1 MSEETFKSPLGFH
14 IPIGLYAI
22 AIALLITLGSVLG
35 MYKLALPW
43 WAWIIEFIIL
53 APVVYAIAKNN
64 NAITGKSSS
73 TSVIVN
79 RKKLLGFAAVSA
91 LIIVGIILLIIF

>member
-1 MSEETFKSPLGFH
+1 MSAETFKSPLGFR
-14 IPIGLYAI
+14 IPIRLYAI
-22 AIALLITLGSVLG
+22 GIALLITLGSALG

-53 APVVYAIAKNN
+53 VPVVYEIAKNN
-64 NAITGKSSS
+64 NAITDSSS
-73 TSVIVN
+73 SARVIVN